1 MEYTNIFRRFDLQ
14 LFAEGGAGAGG
25 SGTGG
30 QTGVTAA
37 AAVPQN
43 EGVKAASLTDRS
55 SAHAAGA
62 QENRQGRGAK
72 DAQQSDGADSTQSQN
87 REAEFEKLIKGEYKD
102 LYDRRLQYTLRERL
116 KGPTETA
123 KKYEALSPA
132 LEMLSKKYGVDA
144 SDPAALASAIEED
157 NSYYEEE
164 ASRLGIPVEQL
175 KQLRKM
181 ERENTELRRQ
191 MQEAQ
196 TRDNA
201 AKLYAAWMDQA
212 EKLRGV
218 YPSFDLDAEMQN
230 PKFIDLLRTNID
242 VRTAYEV
249 LHKDEIIPAAMQF
262 TAKTVEQKLTNKIIA
277 GGTRPAENGTDAR
290 SAAVTKKDVSKMT
303 RAEREDIARRALM
316 GERIT
321 F

>member
-1 MEYTNIFRRFDLQ
+1 MDNTNIFRRFDLQ
-14 LFAEGGAGAGG
+14 LFADGGTGAGG

-30 QTGVTAA
+30 GTGVTAA
-37 AAVPQN
+37 AAVPQG
-43 EGVKAASLTDRS
+43 EGVKANGNL
-55 SAHAAGA
+55 AHAA
-62 QENRQGRGAK
+62 
-72 DAQQSDGADSTQSQN
+72 DAQQSDGCDSTPPVN

-102 LYDRRLQYTLRERL
+102 LYDKRFKRALRERL

-123 KKYEALSPA
+123 RKYEALSPA

-144 SDPAALASAIEED
+144 SDPAALVSAIEED

-164 ASRLGIPVEQL
+164 SSRTGVPVEQI
-175 KQLRKM
+175 KKIRKM
-181 ERENTELRRQ
+181 ERENGELRRQ

-196 TRDNA
+196 TRDYIARQHSEWLN
-201 AKLYAAWMDQA
+201 QA
-212 EKLRGV
+212 EELRKV
-218 YPSFDLDAEMQN
+218 YPSFDFDAEMQN
-230 PKFIDLLRTNID
+230 PRFNDLLRNNID

-277 GGTRPAENGTDAR
+277 DGARPAENGTSAK
-290 SAAVTKKDVSKMT
+290 SAAVTRKDVSQLT
-303 RAEREDIARRALM
+303 RAEREELARRALH

-321 F
+321 FN